1 MRARREKIH
10 GMTTP
15 LADRAASRS
24 YLFVPGDRPDR
35 FDKAWASSAD
45 TVILDLEDA
54 VDASRKAQARA
65 AVLAWLSPE
74 HPVLVR
80 INAVDSPGYEDDLS
94 LLQHP
99 GVLGL
104 MVPKAEQLDA
114 ALVRACTLR
123 GKFLLPIVE
132 SARAFQHLAG
142 LATTP
147 GVERLAFG
155 TIDFQVDT
163 GITGDDDALH
173 YFRSRLVLESR
184 LAGILPPL
192 DGVTTDIGNIDI
204 LRTDS
209 ERSRRF
215 GFAGKLCIH
224 PRQVAIVNE
233 CFSPSAA
240 DIAWAIQVTEAI
252 ARSAGA
258 AVAVEGK
265 MVDRPVIMKA
275 QRILQNRQTMGRRGS
290 NS

>member
-1 MRARREKIH
+1 
-10 GMTTP
+10 MTTSP
-15 LADRAASRS
+15 PDRAASRS
-24 YLFVPGDRPDR
+24 YLFVPGNRPDR
-35 FDKAWASSAD
+35 FDKAWTSAAD
-45 TVILDLEDA
+45 AVILDLEDA
-54 VDASRKAQARA
+54 VDASRKTQARA
-65 AVLAWLSPE
+65 AVRTWLSPE

-80 INAVDSPGYEDDLS
+80 INAVDTPWYEDDLS

-114 ALVRACTLR
+114 ALVRACTLHE
-123 GKFLLPIVE
+123 KFLLPIAE
-132 SARAFQHLAG
+132 SARAFQHLAE
-142 LATTP
+142 LASTP

-163 GITGDDDALH
+163 GISGDDDALH

-184 LAGILPPL
+184 LAGLQPPL
-192 DGVTTDIGNIDI
+192 DGVTADIGNMDV
-204 LRTDS
+204 LRADA

-224 PRQVAIVNE
+224 PRQVAIVNDA
-233 CFSPSAA
+233 FSPSAA
-240 DIAWAIQVTEAI
+240 EIAWALQVMEAI

-275 QRILQNRQTMGRRGS
+275 QRVLQNRQTTNRRAS
-290 NS
+290 S

>member
-1 MRARREKIH
+1 
-10 GMTTP
+10 MTTP
-15 LADRAASRS
+15 PADRAASRS

-35 FDKAWASSAD
+35 FDKAWTSAAD
-45 TVILDLEDA
+45 AVILDLEDA
-54 VDASRKAQARA
+54 VDATRKMQARA

-80 INAVDSPGYEDDLS
+80 INSVDTSWYEDDLC

-114 ALVRACTLR
+114 ALVHACTLHE
-123 GKFLLPIVE
+123 KCLLPIVE
-132 SARAFQHLAG
+132 SARAFQHLAE
-142 LATTP
+142 LASTP
-147 GVERLAFG
+147 RVERLAFG

-163 GITGDDDALH
+163 GISGDDDALH

-184 LAGILPPL
+184 LAGLQPPL
-192 DGVTTDIGNIDI
+192 DGVTADIGNMDV
-204 LRTDS
+204 LRADA

-224 PRQVAIVNE
+224 PLQVAIVNE
-233 CFSPSAA
+233 AFSPSAA
-240 DIAWAIQVTEAI
+240 EIAWAVQVMEAI

-275 QRILQNRQTMGRRGS
+275 QRVLQNRQTTSRRDS
-290 NS
+290 SS